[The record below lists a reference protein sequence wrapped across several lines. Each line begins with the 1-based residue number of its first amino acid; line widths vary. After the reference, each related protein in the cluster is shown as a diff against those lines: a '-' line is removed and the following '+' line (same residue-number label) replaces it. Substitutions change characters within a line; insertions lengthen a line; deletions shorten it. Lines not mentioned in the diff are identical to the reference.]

1 MVHITCMQHI
11 TGTILLGV
19 NEEEIQAAEKV
30 VGLYKQATP
39 SINKEAPWESRRNR
53 LTRVVRD

>member
-1 MVHITCMQHI
+1 MQHI